1 MLIILSE
8 DYYGNIEIDH
18 DNRKI
23 NMVVKKFA
31 GGNKD
36 ETRKVVD
43 RMLLKGQSNNVKSL
57 SGGERSMSTV
67 MFLISLWKTSAS
79 PFR

>member
-1 MLIILSE
+1 MV
-8 DYYGNIEIDH
+8 IDH
-18 DNRKI
+18 EQRKI

-31 GGNKD
+31 GGNKE
-36 ETRKVVD
+36 ETRKIVEKMMSNKVT
-43 RMLLKGQSNNVKSL
+43 NNVKSL